1 MKTHTYL
8 LALILVAFS
17 FGLKA
22 NSEDKKNNKEQ
33 EARTE
38 ILDVVDIE
46 NLDMDEC
53 VACPVSVKV
62 FDKDFNLVMTGEMSH
77 MHEASS
83 QKLEILLG
91 QSDLLLESGSTLIYQ
106 LQ

>member
-8 LALILVAFS
+8 LALTLVAFS

-22 NSEDKKNNKEQ
+22 NSEDNKNNEEQ
-33 EARTE
+33 DARTE
-38 ILDVVDIE
+38 ILDVIDIE

-53 VACPVSVKV
+53 VACPVAVKV
-62 FDKDFNLVMTGEMSH
+62 FDKDFNLIMTGEMSS

-83 QKLEILLG
+83 QQLEVLIG
-91 QSDLLLESGSTLIYQ
+91 QSDLLLDSGTTLIYQ
-106 LQ
+106 LE